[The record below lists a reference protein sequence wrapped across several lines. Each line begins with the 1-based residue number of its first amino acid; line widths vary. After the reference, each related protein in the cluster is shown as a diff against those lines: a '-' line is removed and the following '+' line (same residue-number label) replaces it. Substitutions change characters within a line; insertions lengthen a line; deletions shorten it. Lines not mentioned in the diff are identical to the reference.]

1 VFGFARR
8 TGDTINGEHGGIAP
22 GQTPCRSENL
32 VAPHS
37 TQESRYS
44 VARAISA
51 GKKHT
56 ASLAVPGARTP
67 HGSARVEPVSAR
79 ESTSGWPMGPC
90 CRRTRGRQVSGTH
103 LSAAEKPQGVRAVSG
118 ATWAA
123 RYQRGIGPNSRL
135 AAQYKCF
142 PLFLLCFIFYFPHY
156 FTNSNLNPNLNSIL

>member
-79 ESTSGWPMGPC
+79 ESTRGWPVGPC

-123 RYQRGIGPNSRL
+123 RYQKGNWAEFKVGGPVQVFSPFFMFYFL
-135 AAQYKCF
+135 F
-142 PLFLLCFIFYFPHY
+142 SPLFYQFKFK
-156 FTNSNLNPNLNSIL
+156 S